1 MAETP
6 SIRIN
11 MALALGLIAL
21 VGAGWTGY
29 TNVRDSG
36 KAEQAFENRIAL
48 MENTIAQGDIARADR
63 RAVNAATLGAMA
75 ARISSVEEAARV
87 ANLAAD
93 RLAAKQASTDAAMA
107 TTNQQMAKF
116 ADAISELTK
125 QQAVTNALLSEIK
138 DQLKG
143 LRP

>member
-1 MAETP
+1 
-6 SIRIN
+6 
-11 MALALGLIAL
+11 MALALGLIAI

-75 ARISSVEEAARV
+75 SRISAVEEAART
-87 ANLAAD
+87 ANNAAD
-93 RLAAKQASTDAAMA
+93 RLAGRVSAAEASMQA
-107 TTNQQMAKF
+107 TNQQMAKF
-116 ADAISELTK
+116 ADAINELTK

-143 LRP
+143 GPRP